1 MTKSWV
7 GLLAL
12 AVLVLSACHF
22 PGLVLPEGDL
32 LHGIYLRGAADA
44 PTVALTF
51 DDGPNG
57 RCTADV
63 LDALAAVGAPA
74 TFFVLGANVDAGGN
88 DEVLARMV
96 REGHAIGL
104 HGYHHEGKMLVSGAT
119 LHDELRRATDAL
131 RTALERAGAPAPA
144 APRLYRPPF
153 GFLTEATAAAAA
165 GDGFVVVLWTVSVGD
180 WRPHTTADEIV
191 DRILARIGPGD
202 VIVLHDGERTHQRD
216 RRACADRAVVAVAV
230 RALVPALAA
239 RGLRVAP
246 LTEVLR
252 LPPPA

>member
-1 MTKSWV
+1 MRHV
-7 GLLAL
+7 ALL
-12 AVLVLSACHF
+12 AVLLGACRF

-32 LHGIYLRGAADA
+32 LRAVHLRGAPDV
-44 PTVALTF
+44 PVVALTF

-63 LDALAAVGAPA
+63 LDALADVGAPA

-96 REGHAIGL
+96 REGHTIGL
-104 HGYHHEGKMLVSGAT
+104 HGYHHQGKMLVSGAT
-119 LHDELRRATDAL
+119 LRDELRRTTDSLRAAL
-131 RTALERAGAPAPA
+131 ARADVA
-144 APRLYRPPF
+144 APGTPGLYRPPF

-165 GDGFVVVLWTVSVGD
+165 GDGFAIVLWTVSVGD

-191 DRILARIGPGD
+191 DRVLARVGPGD

-216 RRACADRAVVAVAV
+216 RATCTDREVVATAV

-239 RGLRVAP
+239 RGLGVAP
-246 LTEVLR
+246 LADVLR
-252 LPPPA
+252 LPPA

>member
-1 MTKSWV
+1 MRCRS
-7 GLLAL
+7 GLGL
-12 AVLVLSACHF
+12 AVGTLVLSACHF
-22 PGLVLPEGDL
+22 PGVVLPEGDL
-32 LHGIYLRGAADA
+32 LHGIYLRGAANV

-74 TFFVLGANVDAGGN
+74 TFFVLGANIDAGGN

-96 REGHAIGL
+96 REGHTIGL
-104 HGYHHEGKMLVSGAT
+104 HGYHHEGKMLVSSAT
-119 LHDELRRATDAL
+119 LQDELRRATESLRAALDRADVALPDA
-131 RTALERAGAPAPA
+131 PH
-144 APRLYRPPF
+144 LYRPPF
-153 GFLTEATAAAAA
+153 GFLTEGTAAAAA
-165 GDGFVVVLWTVSVGD
+165 GEGFIVVLWTVSVGD
-180 WRPHTTADEIV
+180 WRPHTTADQIV
-191 DRILARIGPGD
+191 DRVLARTGPGD

-216 RRACADRAVVAVAV
+216 RATCADRQVVATAI

-246 LTEVLR
+246 LADVLR